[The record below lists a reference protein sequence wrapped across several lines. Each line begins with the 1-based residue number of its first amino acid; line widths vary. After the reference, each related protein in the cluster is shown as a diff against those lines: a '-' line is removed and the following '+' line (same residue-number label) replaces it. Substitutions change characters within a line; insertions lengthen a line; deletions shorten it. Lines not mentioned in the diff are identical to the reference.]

1 MTSQV
6 IISWTETTITRCSVG
21 RQSVRKYRWTVHRW
35 NWADHWQTWA
45 PTLTYQVSVC
55 DPLPSSLAA
64 PAATAP
70 TSSTGCC
77 SVTSPDDSSR
87 SPATHA
93 TTCQS
98 GFPQLRQNKIPQLFP
113 ITLKYF
119 QAFRG
124 AIYNSNLKC
133 WLHAQGQYWAGR
145 TPRPNNGTP
154 SMAATLRLCPE
165 LVAILGGDLIR
176 GYMIW
181 FGVNRRYGIWMNIY
195 TDLWLRTA
203 QCFFCKTIL
212 SGTHILMTSSG
223 GDQCKYRHAPIWHFG

>member
-124 AIYNSNLKC
+124 AIYNSNWKC
-133 WLHAQGQYWAGR
+133 WLHENSLLTYF
-145 TPRPNNGTP
+145 T
-154 SMAATLRLCPE
+154 
-165 LVAILGGDLIR
+165 
-176 GYMIW
+176 
-181 FGVNRRYGIWMNIY
+181 
-195 TDLWLRTA
+195 
-203 QCFFCKTIL
+203 
-212 SGTHILMTSSG
+212 MTSLSAFLLTGSSLPYTSPITYKNQLIDKQVTKNVTCHKKSLNHISNSLTFPGLQNSLTISG
-223 GDQCKYRHAPIWHFG
+223 FPGLWEPCQFIIPSNIS